1 MSNKLTE
8 YGILQEF
15 SDIRA
20 HVSVSNRSVYVF
32 QTLRAIDAIA
42 RTDPP
47 IVTAK
52 QKNSD
57 DVTASGWL
65 VKIKDISGCQQVF
78 FPGFKWSKFKPSM
91 STSEKGKLAVKC
103 VLGLLEL
110 GKIPI
115 HVVAKECDDQ
125 KLQLKGVDILL
136 DVQKRIQVKCD
147 WDAGKTG
154 NLFLQK
160 AECNP
165 FKLI

>member
-1 MSNKLTE
+1 MNSDLIE

-15 SDIRA
+15 SDIRV
-20 HVSVSNRSVYVF
+20 HVSVSNKSVYVF

-42 RTDPP
+42 RTNPP

-52 QKNSD
+52 QKNTD
-57 DVTASGWL
+57 NVTAAGWL
-65 VKIKDISGCQQVF
+65 VKIKDIYGCKQVF
-78 FPGFKWSKFKPSM
+78 YHGFKWENFRPSM
-91 STSEKGKLAVKC
+91 STSEKGKLSAKC

-115 HVVAKECDDQ
+115 HIIAKECDDT

-136 DVQKRIQVKCD
+136 DIQKRIQVKCD